1 MITLNN
7 VRILTMPA
15 LSFNMKVVGL
25 YLICCSF
32 VSFDFQI
39 LEWLR
44 YQNWWNFSEMDF
56 FMLITAYGK
65 LGNFNGAERVLSV
78 LSKMGS
84 SPNVISYTA
93 LMESYGRGGKC
104 NNAEAIFRRM
114 QTSGP
119 EPSAVTYQ
127 IILKTFVEGNKFK
140 EAEEVFETLLD
151 EKRSPLKPDQKM
163 YHMMIYMYKKAGNY
177 EKARK
182 VFASMKEK
190 GVPQSTV
197 TYNSL
202 MSFETSYKEVSKI
215 YDQVI

>member
-1 MITLNN
+1 
-7 VRILTMPA
+7 
-15 LSFNMKVVGL
+15 
-25 YLICCSF
+25 
-32 VSFDFQI
+32 
-39 LEWLR
+39 
-44 YQNWWNFSEMDF
+44 MDF
-56 FMLITAYGK
+56 LMLITAYGK

-114 QTSGP
+114 QSSGP

-151 EKRSPLKPDQKM
+151 EKISPLKPDQKM

-182 VFASMKEK
+182 VFASMTEK

-202 MSFETSYKEVSKI
+202 MSFETNYKEVSKI
-215 YDQVI
+215 YDQVILNDRFL

>member
-1 MITLNN
+1 
-7 VRILTMPA
+7 
-15 LSFNMKVVGL
+15 
-25 YLICCSF
+25 
-32 VSFDFQI
+32 
-39 LEWLR
+39 
-44 YQNWWNFSEMDF
+44 
-56 FMLITAYGK
+56 
-65 LGNFNGAERVLSV
+65 
-78 LSKMGS
+78 MGS

-114 QTSGP
+114 QSSGP

-151 EKRSPLKPDQKM
+151 EKISPLKPDQKM

-177 EKARK
+177 DKARK
-182 VFASMKEK
+182 VFASMAEK
-190 GVPQSTV
+190 RVLQSTV

-202 MSFETSYKEVSKI
+202 IMSFETNFKEVSKI
-215 YDQVI
+215 YDQV